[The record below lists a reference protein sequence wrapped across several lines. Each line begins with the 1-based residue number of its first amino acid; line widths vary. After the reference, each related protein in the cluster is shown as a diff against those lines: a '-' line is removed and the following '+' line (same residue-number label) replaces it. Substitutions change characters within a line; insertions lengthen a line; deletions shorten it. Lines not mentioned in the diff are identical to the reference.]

1 MFFLNH
7 KMKKLFILLV
17 IGIISSLQTLSWS
30 VEPDKDL
37 VLYLPMEKDLF
48 YLDLLQ
54 GSVQIFLNM
63 DQNWIYLDQ

>member
-37 VLYLPMEKDLF
+37 VLYLPMEKDL
-48 YLDLLQ
+48 LDAS
-54 GSVQIFLNM
+54 GTCKWKSIFAKRKI
-63 DQNWIYLDQ
+63 WKGY